1 MTNFRPAPLFAKG
14 DGPPP
19 VIGPINPA
27 TLFGAGEKGGYYNF
41 TDSASLAVN
50 ADGTGGV
57 PAIGG
62 ECRSALD
69 LGPNGNRL
77 RNTVNM
83 VTRRANGIETPGAN
97 YGLFNFAG
105 FGDWPSI
112 PQPFEVV
119 ACIEQLAFGGT
130 DRRIL
135 ASGNSV
141 PWYLLQGS
149 ASGKLRFFDSVY
161 GTELDPGL
169 GTEFVIDGYCFGA
182 ETTVAINGGAMIA
195 STGSGQPLSG
205 IFLGSDPGGNVST
218 QIRFKHLLAIGRALT
233 PAERSGVVQW
243 MQA

>member
-1 MTNFRPAPLFAKG
+1 MLVFPNSIFAKA

-41 TDSASLAVN
+41 TDGASLAVN

-57 PAIGG
+57 PGVGA

-69 LGPNGNRL
+69 LSPNGNRL
-77 RNTVNM
+77 RNTVNA
-83 VTRRANGIETPGAN
+83 VTRRVNGIETAGAN

-112 PQPFEVV
+112 PQPFELV
-119 ACIEQLAFGGT
+119 ACIEQIAFAGT
-130 DRRIL
+130 DARAL
-135 ASGNSV
+135 AAGTST

-149 ASGKLRFFDSVY
+149 ASGKMRFFDSVY
-161 GTELDPGL
+161 GTEVAPGL
-169 GTEFVIDGYCFGA
+169 GTEFVIDGYFSGA
-182 ETTVAINGGAMIA
+182 NTTVAINGGAMIA
-195 STGSGQPLSG
+195 STGNGQPLNG
-205 IFLGSDPGGNVST
+205 IFLGSDSGGNVST

-233 PAERSGVVQW
+233 AAERSGVVQW

>member
-1 MTNFRPAPLFAKG
+1 MGIFPTPFFAKA

-19 VIGPINPA
+19 VIGPLNPA

-41 TDSASLAVN
+41 TDADTLAVN
-50 ADGTGGV
+50 ADGTGGA
-57 PAIGG
+57 PAIGAA
-62 ECRSALD
+62 CRSVLD

-77 RNTVNM
+77 RNTVSS
-83 VTRRANGIETPGAN
+83 VTRRANGIETAGVN

-119 ACIEQLAFGGT
+119 ACIEQLGFGGT

-135 ASGNSV
+135 ASGVSV

-149 ASGKLRFFDSVY
+149 ASGKVRFFDSVY
-161 GTELDPGL
+161 GTEVSPGL
-169 GTEFVIDGYCFGA
+169 SVEFVIDGYFFGA
-182 ETTVAINGGAMIA
+182 NTTLAINGGAMIA
-195 STGSGQPLSG
+195 STGNGQPLNG
-205 IFLGSDPGGNVST
+205 LFLGSDASGNVPT

>member
-1 MTNFRPAPLFAKG
+1 MLTFPNALFAKA

-19 VIGPINPA
+19 VFGPINPA

-41 TDSASLAVN
+41 TDGASLAVN

-62 ECRSALD
+62 ACRSALD
-69 LGPNGNRL
+69 LSPNANRL
-77 RNTVNM
+77 RNTVSA
-83 VTRRANGIETPGAN
+83 VTRRANGIETAGAN

-119 ACIEQLAFGGT
+119 ACIEQIAFAAT
-130 DRRIL
+130 DRRVL
-135 ASGNSV
+135 AAGPNT
-141 PWYLLQGS
+141 PWYLLQGT
-149 ASGKLRFFDSVY
+149 ASGKVRFFDSVY
-161 GTELDPGL
+161 GTELNPGL
-169 GTEFVIDGYCFGA
+169 GIEFVIDGYFYGA
-182 ETTVAINGGAMIA
+182 NTTIAINGGAMIA
-195 STGSGQPLSG
+195 STGNGQPLDG
-205 IFLGSDPGGNVST
+205 IFLGSDSGGNAPT
-218 QIRFKHLLAIGRALT
+218 QIRVKHLLAIGRALT